1 MKSKLF
7 PFLSAFIF
15 TLIFAAN
22 IFPQSKS
29 NIFDETRPR
38 VADKSSTKTVE
49 STFDLEKKAF
59 ALINDIRR
67 INGLKELVWSDDVA
81 KIARQH
87 SNNMASNKFFSHRGL
102 DGSMIDDRADSIGLR
117 KWRAIGENIAYNR
130 GYAKPTEFA
139 VECWMKSA
147 GHRENLLNTSWKETG
162 IGIAV
167 ASDGSYYFTQV
178 FLLRR

>member
-1 MKSKLF
+1 MKNKLF
-7 PFLSAFIF
+7 PFFPAIIF

-22 IFPQSKS
+22 IFSQNKS
-29 NIFDETRPR
+29 NIFDETRQR
-38 VADKSSTKTVE
+38 IADKSASAIVE
-49 STFDLEKKAF
+49 TTFDLEKKAF
-59 ALINDIRR
+59 ALINEIRR
-67 INGLKELVWSDDVA
+67 INGLKELSWSDDVA

-87 SNNMASNKFFSHRGL
+87 SISMAGNNFFSHRGL
-102 DGSMIDDRADSIGLR
+102 DGSMINDRADSIGLT

-130 GYAKPTEFA
+130 GYAKATEFA

-147 GHRENLLNTSWKETG
+147 GHRQNLLTASWLETG

-178 FLLRR
+178 FLQRK